1 MNSLRFGI
9 LFTDAVLDH
18 RNELNFVDETSN
30 LSKFFGGLY
39 PSIVTL
45 FRSISN
51 GLTWGEAADAL
62 ENMDNG
68 IFWSSLFHFYV
79 AFCTIPAVSGGS
91 CCRLKNSGEI
101 YCKILEDIARYCNT
115 FRFLRYFGR
124 PVLNVITHTVAHSHK
139 QTYLHA
145 CIQTHRRTDGWTDG
159 QTDIHRHTH
168 MYIRVY
174 IYYYTYALAYMF
186 VHVCVCANACICILY
201 IYICICFKTYV
212 YLYIWLHMNVYACI
226 CMHMNVNVCI
236 WMQMY
241 VYVCT
246 CV

>member
-18 RNELNFVDETSN
+18 RNELNFADETSN

-115 FRFLRYFGR
+115 FRFLRYSGR
-124 PVLNVITHTVAHSHK
+124 PVFNVITHTVAHSHK

-145 CIQTHRRTDGWTDG
+145 CIQTHRRTDGRTDG
-159 QTDIHRHTH
+159 RTDRHTYTDTH
-168 MYIRVY
+168 THVY
-174 IYYYTYALAYMF
+174 TCIDIYYYTYALAYMF
-186 VHVCVCANACICILY
+186 VHVCVCKRMYLYFVY
-201 IYICICFKTYV
+201 IYVSVFKIYV
-212 YLYIWLHMNVYACI
+212 YLYI
-226 CMHMNVNVCI
+226 
-236 WMQMY
+236 
-241 VYVCT
+241 
-246 CV
+246 

>member
-18 RNELNFVDETSN
+18 RNELNFADETSN

-168 MYIRVY
+168 TCIYVY
-174 IYYYTYALAYMF
+174 IYILLYICVGVYVCAC
-186 VHVCVCANACICILY
+186 VCVQTHVSVFCIY

-212 YLYIWLHMNVYACI
+212 YLYI
-226 CMHMNVNVCI
+226 
-236 WMQMY
+236 
-241 VYVCT
+241 
-246 CV
+246 

>member
-18 RNELNFVDETSN
+18 RNELNFADETSN

-124 PVLNVITHTVAHSHK
+124 PVFNVITHTVAHSHK

-145 CIQTHRRTDGWTDG
+145 CIQTHRRTDGRTYTD
-159 QTDIHRHTH
+159 THTH
-168 MYIRVY
+168 VY
-174 IYYYTYALAYMF
+174 TCIDIYYYTYALAYMF
-186 VHVCVCANACICILY
+186 VHVCVCKRMYLYFVYIYMYLFSKYMY
-201 IYICICFKTYV
+201 IYIYD
-212 YLYIWLHMNVYACI
+212 
-226 CMHMNVNVCI
+226 
-236 WMQMY
+236 
-241 VYVCT
+241 CT
-246 CV
+246 

>member
-18 RNELNFVDETSN
+18 RNELNFADETSN

-91 CCRLKNSGEI
+91 CCRLKKSGEI

-124 PVLNVITHTVAHSHK
+124 PVFNLITHTVAHGHK
-139 QTYLHA
+139 QTYMHA

-168 MYIRVY
+168 THVYTCIYILLYICVGVY
-174 IYYYTYALAYMF
+174 
-186 VHVCVCANACICILY
+186 VCACICILY
-201 IYICICFKTYV
+201 MYIYIC
-212 YLYIWLHMNVYACI
+212 LHMNDLSCSLVSSEVSWLI
-226 CMHMNVNVCI
+226 SSPLQPWSLGH
-236 WMQMY
+236 
-241 VYVCT
+241 
-246 CV
+246 

>member
-18 RNELNFVDETSN
+18 RNELNFADETSN

-201 IYICICFKTYV
+201 IYIYV
-212 YLYIWLHMNVYACI
+212 SVSKHMYIYIYDCTWMYMHVY
-226 CMHMNVNVCI
+226 VCI
-236 WMQMY
+236 WM
-241 VYVCT
+241 
-246 CV
+246 